1 MKNWRRSGTVR
12 IRKPGRVKEGI
23 WFLGREETGV
33 YLLEGRQES
42 MIISGG
48 MSYIVPDLLQ
58 QMADFNIDEKRI
70 TKLLILHSH
79 FDHIGIVPFLKRRLF
94 QMAVYASERAWEI
107 LTMEKAIRTNNECSR
122 TVARR
127 MRKEE
132 VYSVYDLEW
141 RDDISGKVVRDGDR
155 IDLGEVEVSILEIP
169 GHSSCSIAAYVPE
182 WKALFP
188 TDGGGIPFRE
198 TIVTS
203 GNSNYTQYQES
214 LEKLK
219 NLEVDYYCADHY
231 GYVTGEEAR
240 EFVPKTIAMARK
252 HRAEIEEAYR
262 STGDIDRV
270 AKAMVN
276 SFYNENRGYFL
287 SPEIFREVYRQM
299 VRHIA
304 GAMGSNAST

>member
-1 MKNWRRSGTVR
+1 
-12 IRKPGRVKEGI
+12 VKEGL

-58 QMADFNIDEKRI
+58 QMTDFNIDEGRI

-79 FDHIGIVPFLKRRLF
+79 FDHVGIVPFMKRRLS
-94 QMAVYASERAWEI
+94 QTEVYASERAWEI
-107 LTMEKAIRTNNECSR
+107 LTMEKAIRTINEFSR

-127 MRKEE
+127 MRMEE
-132 VYSVYDLEW
+132 VYSIYDLEW
-141 RDDISGKVVRDGDR
+141 RDDITGKLVHDGDR
-155 IDLGEVEVSILEIP
+155 IDLGGVTVSILEIP
-169 GHSSCSIAAYVPE
+169 GHSSCSIAAYAPE

-198 TIVTS
+198 TIITS
-203 GNSNYTQYQES
+203 GNSNYTRYQES

-219 NLEVDYYCADHY
+219 DLEVDYYCADHY
-231 GYVTGEEAR
+231 GYMTGQEAR
-240 EFVPKTIAMARK
+240 EFIPKTIEMAKK
-252 HRAEIEEAYR
+252 HRAELEEAYR
-262 STGDIDRV
+262 STGDIDEA

-276 SFYNENRGYFL
+276 SFCDENRGYLL
-287 SPEIFREVYRQM
+287 SPGLLLDVYRQM

-304 GAMGSNAST
+304 SAMEGKASP